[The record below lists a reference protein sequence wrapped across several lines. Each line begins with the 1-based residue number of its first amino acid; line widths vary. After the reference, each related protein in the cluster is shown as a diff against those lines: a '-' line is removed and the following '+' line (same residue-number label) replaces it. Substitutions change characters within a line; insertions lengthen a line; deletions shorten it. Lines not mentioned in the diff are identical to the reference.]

1 MNFAKVFSA
10 QPNVLGGDIISVEA
24 DLSRGLFS
32 FTLVGLPDK
41 AVEEARDRFSAAV
54 KNSGFTSPKSQNRK
68 VVISLAPADLKK
80 EGPVF
85 DLAIAIA
92 YLLAAKEIKFKP
104 DGKLFLGELALD
116 GSVRRVRGVLPA
128 VLAARNAGFTEAYVP
143 AENIPEATLVAG
155 ITIFPVRSLPELL
168 AHLNEKSESRI
179 PLAAAE
185 TSAPRENTA
194 LEDALDFADIRGQET
209 AKRGLEIAAA
219 GGHNAVLY
227 GPPGTGKTL
236 LARACAGILPPL
248 TFDETIET
256 TAIHSFAGTLRGDTV
271 AHPPFRSPHHTSSYV
286 SLVGGGTFPR
296 PGEITLA
303 HNGVL
308 FLDEF
313 PEFDRRVIDALREPL
328 EERAIS
334 IARAK
339 GSMRFP
345 ARFILIA
352 AMNPCPCGNYGSRK
366 ECICLPLPLARY
378 QRKVSG
384 PIVDRIDLWLSVEHI
399 PQRDITEQRPRGN
412 ESRAIRVRVERAREL
427 QAARFENVGA
437 RTNADM
443 GVRDIHGALNW
454 SEETRGVFDAAATK
468 LDLSPRSCHRVLKV
482 ARTIAD
488 LDGNASVE
496 TPHIFEAL
504 QYRPRSAAAEL

>member
-1 MNFAKVFSA
+1 MNFAKVYSA

-54 KNSGFTSPKSQNRK
+54 KNSGFTSPKSKNHK

-80 EGPVF
+80 EGPIF

-104 DGKLFLGELALD
+104 ERRLFLGELALD
-116 GSVRRVRGVLPA
+116 GTVRRVRGVLPA
-128 VLAARNAGFTEAYVP
+128 VIAARDAGFAEAYVP
-143 AENIPEATLVAG
+143 LENVREATLVSG
-155 ITIFPVRSLPELL
+155 IEIFPVQSLPELL
-168 AHLNEKSESRI
+168 AHLDEKREEQVA
-179 PLAAAE
+179 LAAAVGSPIPE
-185 TSAPRENTA
+185 AMNG
-194 LEDALDFADIRGQET
+194 EDELDFADIRGQET

-248 TFDETIET
+248 TFGEVIET
-256 TAIHSFAGTLRGDTV
+256 TAIHSFTGTLRGDIV
-271 AHPPFRSPHHTSSYV
+271 PAPPFRSPHHTSSYV

-334 IARAK
+334 IARAR

-352 AMNPCPCGNYGSRK
+352 AMNPCPCGNYGSKK

-399 PQRDITEQRPRGN
+399 PQRDITEHRERGN
-412 ESRAIRVRVERAREL
+412 ESRAIRARVERARAL
-427 QAARFENVGA
+427 QAERAGA
-437 RTNADM
+437 AGGRTNADL
-443 GVRDIHGALNW
+443 GVRDIQGSLRW
-454 SEETRGVFDAAATK
+454 SAETREVFDAAATK

-488 LDGNASVE
+488 LDESAAVE

-504 QYRPRSAAAEL
+504 QYRPRSISAGV

>member
-1 MNFAKVFSA
+1 MNFAKIYSA

-41 AVEEARDRFSAAV
+41 AVEEARDRFSAAM
-54 KNSGFTSPKSQNRK
+54 KNSGFTSPKSRNHK

-85 DLAIAIA
+85 DLAIALA

-104 DGKLFLGELALD
+104 ERRLFLGELALD
-116 GSVRRVRGVLPA
+116 GTVRRVRGVLPA
-128 VLAARNAGFTEAYVP
+128 VIAARDAGFTEAYVP
-143 AENIPEATLVAG
+143 AENVHEATLVFG
-155 ITIFPVRSLPELL
+155 ISIFPVQSLPELL
-168 AHLNEKSESRI
+168 NHLNEKSEQRTELVPASAEPI
-179 PLAAAE
+179 PE
-185 TSAPRENTA
+185 MHDS
-194 LEDALDFADIRGQET
+194 EDTLDFADIRGQET

-236 LARACAGILPPL
+236 LARACAGILPSL
-248 TFDETIET
+248 VFDEIIET
-256 TAIHSFAGTLRGDTV
+256 TAIHSFAGTLRGDV
-271 AHPPFRSPHHTSSYV
+271 VSNPPFRSPHHTSSYV

-334 IARAK
+334 IARAR

-352 AMNPCPCGNYGSRK
+352 AMNPCPCGNYGSKK

-412 ESRAIRVRVERAREL
+412 ESREIRERVMRSREL
-427 QAARFENVGA
+427 QAARFEKVSA

-443 GVRDIHGALNW
+443 DVRDIQGALGW
-454 SEETRGVFDAAATK
+454 SEETRNVFDTAATK

-488 LDGNASVE
+488 LDGSGAVE
-496 TPHIFEAL
+496 TPHIFESL
-504 QYRPRSAAAEL
+504 QYRPRSISAGM